1 MSQTQETAISNEK
14 RLVRRGHPKARIG
27 LRVVT
32 GRRRFGSKNQL
43 LRSATVWST
52 RMALRA
58 GTMQARIEAS
68 TKTPEMMLNT
78 LASPMRLCVH
88 LCTESLRPTL
98 RPMPS
103 TRPTLVVQ
111 AIRGQS
117 KNKHVAARRAERDTD
132 ADLAGALFD
141 RTDSGESLNVF
152 MLR

>member
-1 MSQTQETAISNEK
+1 
-14 RLVRRGHPKARIG
+14 
-27 LRVVT
+27 
-32 GRRRFGSKNQL
+32 
-43 LRSATVWST
+43 
-52 RMALRA
+52 
-58 GTMQARIEAS
+58 
-68 TKTPEMMLNT
+68 
-78 LASPMRLCVH
+78 MRLCVH

-117 KNKHVAARRAERDTD
+117 KNEHVAARRAERDTD